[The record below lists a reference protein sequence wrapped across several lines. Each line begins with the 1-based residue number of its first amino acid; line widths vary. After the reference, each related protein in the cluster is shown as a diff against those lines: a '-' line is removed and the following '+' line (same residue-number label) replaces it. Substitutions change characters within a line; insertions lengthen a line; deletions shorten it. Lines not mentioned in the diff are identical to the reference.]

1 MGRKSEEIAE
11 CELNPEKFYKT
22 PEAVVADKKLTQEQ
36 KDKILHCW
44 EQEEIALMR
53 ADGENMTPQVNVPQP
68 AEVMDKIKK
77 AEKSLENP
85 QTEENHHEC
94 S

>member
-1 MGRKSEEIAE
+1 MGRKDKDIAE

-22 PEAVVADKKLTQEQ
+22 PAAVLSDNSLTQEQ

-53 ADGENMTPQVNVPQP
+53 ADGENMTPQVDVPPP
-68 AEVMDKIKK
+68 AEVMDKIKD
-77 AEKSLENP
+77 AEKKLENS
-85 QTEENHHEC
+85 EGK
-94 S
+94 SA

>member
-1 MGRKSEEIAE
+1 MGHKSEEVTE
-11 CELNPEKFYKT
+11 GELNPEKFYKT
-22 PEAVVADKKLTQEQ
+22 PEAVLADKKLTTEQ

-53 ADGENMTPQVNVPQP
+53 AEGENMTLQGDAPQP

-77 AEKSLENP
+77 AEKKLER
-85 QTEENHHEC
+85 EET
-94 S
+94 SP